1 VRIGAHLRTRREV
14 GAVIETARSYGADA
28 AQLFISSPR
37 AWAGPRVSE
46 EEGEEFRTRWKESG
60 LGPLFVHA
68 PYLVN
73 IASPNREFVEKSRA
87 LLARTVEGCE
97 AIGADGLVVHAGSGG
112 PAERSDALERAASM
126 LRELVDRSEIV
137 PILVELMAGT
147 AGAVA
152 SRFPEARELFDRVDD
167 DRLRLCVDTCHMF
180 AAGYYLASESGVSD
194 AFFELHLADLE
205 YRLMLVHANDSEFP
219 RGEHRDRHTNIGEGH
234 IGVEGFRLIL
244 AEPEVQA
251 AVAVI
256 IETPGDVD
264 AHRRD
269 IETLRGLV

>member
-1 VRIGAHLRTRREV
+1 
-14 GAVIETARSYGADA
+14 VIETAHSYGADA

-60 LGPLFVHA
+60 LGPLFHA

-73 IASPNREFVEKSRA
+73 IASPNPEFVEKSRA

-112 PAERSDALERAASM
+112 PAERSEALERAASM

-137 PILVELMAGT
+137 PIVVELMAGT

-152 SRFPEARELFDRVDD
+152 STFGEAAELFDRVGSDK
-167 DRLRLCVDTCHMF
+167 LRLCTDTCHLF
-180 AAGYYLASESGVSD
+180 ATGYDVASKEGVRSTFD
-194 AFFELHLADLE
+194 ELRSEGLE
-205 YRLMLVHANDSEFP
+205 ERLLLVHGNDSEFP

-234 IGVEGFRLIL
+234 IGVEGFREIL
-244 AEPEVQA
+244 TEPTVRDAA
-251 AVAVI
+251 AVL
-256 IETPGDVD
+256 IETPGDVE

-269 IETLRGLV
+269 IETLRGLA